1 MKKTKIRLIAA
12 FLAVII
18 SFEILPVEAAA
29 IEWSDL
35 FGGETSYSVSQ
46 DTGNSIAEENEEEVT
61 VVGELE
67 DQRDLNAKS
76 FRLSNGTI
84 AAVQYETDVHY
95 QDENGEWTPIDNS
108 LEYEDSREDGL
119 FSFLSEDNEETDDV
133 QDTDGYTTKAGPVN
147 FKFAKNANQKNLV
160 RIQQGD
166 YKLSFTLQ
174 NRNKNKKV
182 DIQKGEENLNDSSL
196 ASQMTAP
203 NVYSSVVYRNIQDDV
218 DLQYIAS
225 GSDLKE
231 NIIVNSKRDSYDFIF
246 EVKAQNLSMIQE
258 KDGSVSLYD
267 SKSNELVYTIPVMYM
282 TDNLNAQSDSIT
294 YTLTQKNKKKY
305 EFTIHADAEWINAD
319 EREFP
324 VTIDPTL
331 NTQSNASGMEKVGI
345 YNYYASKDGTTYD
358 SGNGFLGYDS
368 QKEHTYRQIVQ
379 FKNLPNIPRGAVVID
394 AKMYYAQTKF
404 DPYTMTKLCIAAKEV
419 EVNEKTH
426 PWGVKK
432 SWANLPSYSDT
443 VLDYKVL
450 SSSTTNTYVDWDI
463 TPLVKKRYNSG
474 NLPSYSSFA
483 LVTYDESVYKNNYCA
498 KATINQSN
506 TKGYFSNGQPIL
518 QITYRDTRGIEDY
531 YTNSSQSI
539 GQAGTA
545 YIGDYSDQLTLV
557 KNDLSNTGSVMNFVL
572 SHVYNSAICY
582 ANFTRDAN
590 MHTMKYSGMNIG
602 RGWRLSVQ
610 ETVVKQ
616 VIGSTTYYVYSD
628 GDGTEHYFYYDT
640 EKKKYVDEDGLNLTL
655 SFWTNS
661 TTKYVYVTMQD
672 KKGNQ
677 KVFINGYL
685 GKIQDSY
692 GNQIFITY
700 NGKPYSSE
708 NVDWQPKIEPTSG
721 TIPKTQVT
729 GIVQKNNGKTQF
741 NVATLSYDNEG
752 YLKSV
757 TDRAGRTMTYTYTTA
772 SSGTAKNLSTIT
784 HPDGTKAEYQYQSG
798 GYLIDAYDAESC
810 NGVSYTYY
818 AWPVR
823 DVLTVTEYS
832 VDASGRHEG
841 AKMSIGSAD
850 TNRTVFRDYGADS
863 TSGTAD
869 DIITYQMFDNAARTV
884 NTCSLDVTRKKL
896 FGADCSAYM
905 NNSTSNSSTNNRV
918 TADVATGLHAVNLLT
933 NSSGEDAKEGTATNW
948 SSNTAGTNVA
958 CAVRNDSLKRTGN
971 NGFKVWMSSSAAPDA
986 QGNLRGSYS
995 QTVRLTKG
1003 KTYSFSGYV
1012 KTSQCTDTNADTRKA
1027 YLNVLN
1033 PSGTSVAKSKEI
1045 DYLTPTSIENG
1056 WERLSVTFTPEANGS
1071 YQVCADSEFF
1081 IGLSYWDD
1089 FQLEEGDA
1097 SSSYNMLDDGDFGL
1111 DGWRYTADG
1120 NVSFHK
1126 ETIMSS
1132 LGEHVINNNYV
1143 EITGNPTAASECW
1156 KHVPVNQ
1163 TADNTYVI
1171 SGWAKGH
1178 SVPDAIKTS
1187 ERYFGLQATIHYA
1200 DGTKESFTF
1209 PFNSDIT
1216 DWQYVSGIIA
1226 PKKGYDSTAK
1236 AYKTIN
1242 TIAIHCVYARNA
1254 NSAQFDDI
1262 CLKKEPAQ
1270 TYTYDKEGNLTA
1282 VNQVG
1287 NNPMKSVYE
1296 TGTADL
1302 KSEEDGTGKYTYEHD
1317 KTTHAVTSVSN
1328 DNTKKSMDYDS
1339 VGNGVKTTI
1348 SNTNSQTD
1356 KMLVSTAGYSA
1367 DGNYMTSQTDVNG
1380 ITTKYTYMD
1389 NDPAW
1394 DRQKTGLV
1402 TKSQDPKG
1410 TVTTYTYDT
1419 NNNRQ
1424 TMIYITGKESVA
1436 YQYAQGNLASLYEAD
1451 ICRHQTLHKES
1462 AKPIHLP
1469 MIVLVTKPV

>member
-12 FLAVII
+12 FLAAII

-35 FGGETSYSVSQ
+35 FGGEASSSVDQ
-46 DTGNSIAEENEEEVT
+46 DTGNPIAEENEEEEVT

-119 FSFLSEDNEETDDV
+119 LSFLSEDNEQTNDV

-166 YKLSFTLQ
+166 YKLSFALQ
-174 NRNKNKKV
+174 NRNKDKKV
-182 DIQKGEENLNDSSL
+182 DIQKGEENLDDGSL

-231 NIIVNSKRDSYDFIF
+231 NIIVNSKRDSYDFTF

-258 KDGSVSLYD
+258 EDGSVSLYD

-331 NTQSNASGMEKVGI
+331 NTQNNASGMEKVSI

-379 FKNLPNIPRGAVVID
+379 FKNLPSIPRGAVVID
-394 AKMYYAQTKF
+394 AKMYYAQTNF
-404 DPYTMTKLCIAAKEV
+404 DPYTMTKLYIAAKEV
-419 EVNEKTH
+419 EVNEQTH

-432 SWANLPSYSDT
+432 TWANLPSYSDT

-450 SSSTTNTYVDWDI
+450 SSSTTNTYIGWDI
-463 TPLVKKRYNSG
+463 TSLVKERYNSE

-483 LVTYDESVYKNNYCA
+483 LVTYDESVYKNTYCA

-506 TKGYFSNGQPIL
+506 TKGFFSNGQPIL

-531 YTNSSQSI
+531 YTNTSQSI

-557 KNDLSNTGSVMNFVL
+557 KNDLTNTGSVMNFVL
-572 SHVYNSAICY
+572 SHVYNSAVCY
-582 ANFTRDAN
+582 ANFTKDAN

-616 VIGSTTYYVYSD
+616 VIGSTTYYIYSD

-661 TTKYVYVTMQD
+661 TTKNVYATMRDQKD
-672 KKGNQ
+672 NQ

-685 GKIQDSY
+685 GKIQDSF

-700 NGKPYSSE
+700 HNKPYSPD
-708 NVDWQPKIEPTSG
+708 NVDWQPKIEPTTG
-721 TIPKTQVT
+721 TIPQNRVT
-729 GIVQKNNGKTQF
+729 GIIQKNNGKAAFTI
-741 NVATLSYDNEG
+741 ATLAYDDDDG
-752 YLKSV
+752 YLKTV
-757 TDRAGRTMTYTYTTA
+757 TDRAGRVTTYTYTPA
-772 SSGTAKNLSTIT
+772 SSGTVKDLTTIT
-784 HPDGTKAEYQYQSG
+784 HPDGTTAVYQYNDG
-798 GYLIDAYDAESC
+798 GYLTDAYDDESR
-810 NGVSYTYY
+810 NGVTYTYY

-823 DVLTVTEYS
+823 DVLRVTEYS
-832 VDASGRHEG
+832 KDAEDNRHTG
-841 AKMSIGSAD
+841 AIMSIGSAD
-850 TNRTVFRDYGADS
+850 TNRTVFRDYGADA

-884 NTCSLDVTRKKL
+884 NTCSLDVTKNKL
-896 FGADCSAYM
+896 FGADCSAYT

-933 NSSGEDAKEGTATNW
+933 NSSGEDANAGTATNW
-948 SSNTAGTNVA
+948 SSNTVGTNVA

-971 NGFKVWMSSSAAPDA
+971 NGFKVWIAPTAVPDNN
-986 QGNLRGSYS
+986 GNLRGSYS
-995 QTVRLTKG
+995 QTGV
-1003 KTYSFSGYV
+1003 
-1012 KTSQCTDTNADTRKA
+1012 
-1027 YLNVLN
+1027 
-1033 PSGTSVAKSKEI
+1033 
-1045 DYLTPTSIENG
+1045 
-1056 WERLSVTFTPEANGS
+1056 
-1071 YQVCADSEFF
+1071 
-1081 IGLSYWDD
+1081 
-1089 FQLEEGDA
+1089 
-1097 SSSYNMLDDGDFGL
+1097 
-1111 DGWRYTADG
+1111 
-1120 NVSFHK
+1120 VSFK
-1126 ETIMSS
+1126 
-1132 LGEHVINNNYV
+1132 
-1143 EITGNPTAASECW
+1143 
-1156 KHVPVNQ
+1156 
-1163 TADNTYVI
+1163 
-1171 SGWAKGH
+1171 
-1178 SVPDAIKTS
+1178 
-1187 ERYFGLQATIHYA
+1187 
-1200 DGTKESFTF
+1200 
-1209 PFNSDIT
+1209 
-1216 DWQYVSGIIA
+1216 
-1226 PKKGYDSTAK
+1226 
-1236 AYKTIN
+1236 
-1242 TIAIHCVYARNA
+1242 
-1254 NSAQFDDI
+1254 
-1262 CLKKEPAQ
+1262 
-1270 TYTYDKEGNLTA
+1270 
-1282 VNQVG
+1282 
-1287 NNPMKSVYE
+1287 
-1296 TGTADL
+1296 
-1302 KSEEDGTGKYTYEHD
+1302 
-1317 KTTHAVTSVSN
+1317 
-1328 DNTKKSMDYDS
+1328 
-1339 VGNGVKTTI
+1339 
-1348 SNTNSQTD
+1348 
-1356 KMLVSTAGYSA
+1356 
-1367 DGNYMTSQTDVNG
+1367 
-1380 ITTKYTYMD
+1380 
-1389 NDPAW
+1389 
-1394 DRQKTGLV
+1394 
-1402 TKSQDPKG
+1402 
-1410 TVTTYTYDT
+1410 
-1419 NNNRQ
+1419 
-1424 TMIYITGKESVA
+1424 
-1436 YQYAQGNLASLYEAD
+1436 
-1451 ICRHQTLHKES
+1451 
-1462 AKPIHLP
+1462 
-1469 MIVLVTKPV
+1469 